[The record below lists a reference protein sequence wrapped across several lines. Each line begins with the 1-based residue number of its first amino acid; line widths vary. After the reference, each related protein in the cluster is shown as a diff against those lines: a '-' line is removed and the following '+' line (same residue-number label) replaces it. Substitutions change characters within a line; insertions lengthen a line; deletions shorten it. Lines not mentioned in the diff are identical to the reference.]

1 MNLPELG
8 AFLRTRRDRIRPA
21 EVGLPQGPRRRVPGL
36 RREEVAQLAGLS
48 ADYYTELERGSAK
61 NGVQPSAQTLA
72 ALARALRLNGDERDH
87 LFHLAERPVPPS
99 VHGPSAHVQPALLG
113 LLDRLSNTPARVIT
127 DLHETLVENDLA
139 LALFGNSPAHGG
151 PSASFVYRWFTDPRA
166 REIYP
171 PEDHPHHSRV
181 FVADLQA
188 AAARR
193 GRDAQATKM
202 VAAPPQPGVRGP
214 LGHPRRRGAPH
225 GPQED
230 RPPSARRHRTR
241 LLQPPQRGR
250 TATPAV
256 VHRPALKSGSRA
268 AGTALCRGD
277 PGAER
282 PGGHGTGEV
291 VCGGIR
297 IAALTR
303 AAGGERPGGRSR
315 THRPGSRRWRVRP
328 ARLRPARRQ
337 RAEERVRSLIRRLH
351 DAPPDRSGSLGKAT
365 FRLSGTHRGPLR
377 PLAGS

>member
-99 VHGPSAHVQPALLG
+99 ANGPSAHVQPALLG

-139 LALFGNSPAHGG
+139 LTLLGKSPAHRG
-151 PSASFVYRWFTDPRA
+151 PAASFVYRWFTDPQA

-193 GRDAQATKM
+193 GRDAEVTKM
-202 VAAPPQPGVRGP
+202 IAVLRRRSQEFAALWDTHDVAVRRMDHKRIVHPMLGVIELDCYNLLSEDGRQRLLWFTAPPGSPGAQQLELLSVVGTQE
-214 LGHPRRRGAPH
+214 LSVTEGMAPE
-225 GPQED
+225 GL
-230 RPPSARRHRTR
+230 SA
-241 LLQPPQRGR
+241 
-250 TATPAV
+250 AE
-256 VHRPALKSGSRA
+256 SGS
-268 AGTALCRGD
+268 
-277 PGAER
+277 
-282 PGGHGTGEV
+282 
-291 VCGGIR
+291 
-297 IAALTR
+297 
-303 AAGGERPGGRSR
+303 
-315 THRPGSRRWRVRP
+315 
-328 ARLRPARRQ
+328 Q
-337 RAEERVRSLIRRLH
+337 R
-351 DAPPDRSGSLGKAT
+351 
-365 FRLSGTHRGPLR
+365 
-377 PLAGS
+377 

>member
-21 EVGLPQGPRRRVPGL
+21 EIGLPQGPRRRVPGL

-61 NGVQPSAQTLA
+61 NGVQPSTQTLA

-99 VHGPSAHVQPALLG
+99 AHGPSAHVQPALLG

-139 LALFGNSPAHGG
+139 LTLLGKSPAQRG
-151 PSASFVYRWFTDPRA
+151 PAASLVYRWFTDPQA

-193 GRDAQATKM
+193 GRDAEVTKM
-202 VAAPPQPGVRGP
+202 VAVLRRRSEEFAALWDTHDVAVRRVDHKRIVHPMLGVIELDCYNLLSEDGRQRLLWFTAPP
-214 LGHPRRRGAPH
+214 
-225 GPQED
+225 
-230 RPPSARRHRTR
+230 
-241 LLQPPQRGR
+241 
-250 TATPAV
+250 
-256 VHRPALKSGSRA
+256 GS
-268 AGTALCRGD
+268 
-277 PGAER
+277 PGAEQLELLSVI
-282 PGGHGTGEV
+282 GTQELSV
-291 VCGGIR
+291 
-297 IAALTR
+297 T
-303 AAGGERPGGRSR
+303 AG
-315 THRPGSRRWRVRP
+315 P
-328 ARLRPARRQ
+328 A
-337 RAEERVRSLIRRLH
+337 
-351 DAPPDRSGSLGKAT
+351 PDRLSAAAT
-365 FRLSGTHRGPLR
+365 
-377 PLAGS
+377 AANA

>member
-99 VHGPSAHVQPALLG
+99 VHGPLAHVQPALLG

-139 LALFGNSPAHGG
+139 RTLLGKSPAHRG
-151 PSASFVYRWFTDPRA
+151 PAASFVYRWFTDPQA
-166 REIYP
+166 RERYP
-171 PEDHPHHSRV
+171 LEDHSHHSRV

-193 GRDAQATKM
+193 GRDAEVTKM
-202 VAAPPQPGVRGP
+202 VAVLRRRSQEFAALWDTHDVAVRRMDHKRIVHPVLGVIELDCYSLLSEDGRQRLLWFSAPPGSPAAEQLELLSVVGT
-214 LGHPRRRGAPH
+214 
-225 GPQED
+225 QE
-230 RPPSARRHRTR
+230 
-241 LLQPPQRGR
+241 L
-250 TATPAV
+250 TAAED
-256 VHRPALKSGSRA
+256 A
-268 AGTALCRGD
+268 A
-277 PGAER
+277 
-282 PGGHGTGEV
+282 
-291 VCGGIR
+291 
-297 IAALTR
+297 
-303 AAGGERPGGRSR
+303 
-315 THRPGSRRWRVRP
+315 
-328 ARLRPARRQ
+328 
-337 RAEERVRSLIRRLH
+337 
-351 DAPPDRSGSLGKAT
+351 PDR
-365 FRLSGTHRGPLR
+365 LS
-377 PLAGS
+377 AAES

>member
-99 VHGPSAHVQPALLG
+99 AHGSSTHVQPALLG

-139 LALFGNSPAHGG
+139 LALLGPSPAHRG
-151 PSASFVYRWFTDPRA
+151 PAASFVYRWFTDPRA
-166 REIYP
+166 RDRYP
-171 PEDHPHHSRV
+171 SEDHPHHSRV

-193 GRDAQATKM
+193 GRDPE
-202 VAAPPQPGVRGP
+202 VARMIAVLRRRSEEFAALWDTHDVAVRRMDHKKIVHPTLGVIELDCHNLLSEDGRQRLLWFTAPPGT
-214 LGHPRRRGAPH
+214 RGAEQLELLSVI
-225 GPQED
+225 GTQELGV
-230 RPPSARRHRTR
+230 T
-241 LLQPPQRGR
+241 GG
-250 TATPAV
+250 TTPEGA
-256 VHRPALKSGSRA
+256 PAAESGS
-268 AGTALCRGD
+268 
-277 PGAER
+277 
-282 PGGHGTGEV
+282 
-291 VCGGIR
+291 
-297 IAALTR
+297 
-303 AAGGERPGGRSR
+303 
-315 THRPGSRRWRVRP
+315 
-328 ARLRPARRQ
+328 Q
-337 RAEERVRSLIRRLH
+337 R
-351 DAPPDRSGSLGKAT
+351 
-365 FRLSGTHRGPLR
+365 
-377 PLAGS
+377 

>member
-48 ADYYTELERGSAK
+48 VDYYTELERGSAR

-87 LFHLAERPVPPS
+87 LFHLAERPIPPS
-99 VHGPSAHVQPALLG
+99 AHGPSAHVQPALLG

-139 LALFGNSPAHGG
+139 LTLLGRSPALRG
-151 PSASFVYRWFTDPRA
+151 PAASLVYRWFTDPQA

-193 GRDAQATKM
+193 GRDAEVTKM
-202 VAAPPQPGVRGP
+202 VAVLRRRSQEFAALWDTHDVAVRRMDHKRIVHPMLGVIELDCHNLLSEDGRQRLLWFTAPP
-214 LGHPRRRGAPH
+214 
-225 GPQED
+225 
-230 RPPSARRHRTR
+230 
-241 LLQPPQRGR
+241 
-250 TATPAV
+250 
-256 VHRPALKSGSRA
+256 GS
-268 AGTALCRGD
+268 
-277 PGAER
+277 PGAEQLELLSVV
-282 PGGHGTGEV
+282 GTQELSVTEGM
-291 VCGGIR
+291 
-297 IAALTR
+297 
-303 AAGGERPGGRSR
+303 
-315 THRPGSRRWRVRP
+315 
-328 ARLRPARRQ
+328 
-337 RAEERVRSLIRRLH
+337 
-351 DAPPDRSGSLGKAT
+351 APE
-365 FRLSGTHRGPLR
+365 RLSATEPGW
-377 PLAGS
+377 

>member
-87 LFHLAERPVPPS
+87 LFHLAERPIPPS
-99 VHGPSAHVQPALLG
+99 AHGPSAHVQPALLG

-139 LALFGNSPAHGG
+139 LALLGRSPARRG
-151 PSASFVYRWFTDPRA
+151 PAASLVYRWFTDPRA

-193 GRDAQATKM
+193 GRDAGVTKM
-202 VAAPPQPGVRGP
+202 VAVLRRGSQEFAALWDTHDVAVRRMDHKRIVHPMLGVIELDCYNLLSEDGRQRLLWFTAPP
-214 LGHPRRRGAPH
+214 
-225 GPQED
+225 
-230 RPPSARRHRTR
+230 
-241 LLQPPQRGR
+241 
-250 TATPAV
+250 
-256 VHRPALKSGSRA
+256 GS
-268 AGTALCRGD
+268 
-277 PGAER
+277 PGAEQLELLSVV
-282 PGGHGTGEV
+282 GTQELGVTEGMAPEGV
-291 VCGGIR
+291 S
-297 IAALTR
+297 AA
-303 AAGGERPGGRSR
+303 E
-315 THRPGSRRWRVRP
+315 
-328 ARLRPARRQ
+328 
-337 RAEERVRSLIRRLH
+337 
-351 DAPPDRSGSLGKAT
+351 SGSQ
-365 FRLSGTHRGPLR
+365 R
-377 PLAGS
+377 